1 MTITLIVTGQG
12 AFGGESLGAGN
23 DVNDAHG
30 KLGLTKFGLFERN
43 VALSDTPVQFSG
55 EHKQG
60 AAIFRTGFNPF
71 TEGVNPTFTSRA
83 AIWAEIEGRAAESQ
97 AWQGS
102 RDCSEQL
109 F

>member
-23 DVNDAHG
+23 DANDAHG
-30 KLGLTKFGLFERN
+30 KLCLTKFGLFERN

-55 EHKQG
+55 ERKQG

-71 TEGVNPTFTSRA
+71 TEARISACFIEHTFGVFA
-83 AIWAEIEGRAAESQ
+83 CKAG
-97 AWQGS
+97 G
-102 RDCSEQL
+102 D
-109 F
+109 